1 MVAPWAGGGVGVCR
15 GAGCGRLRALET
27 TAQAGKR
34 EAPASLQEG
43 AAGSF
48 LSVTPLVTPAPIIP
62 AWKRLGPQ
70 GHKFLL
76 SLVSTAQAV
85 FQEPYSYFYHL

>member
-15 GAGCGRLRALET
+15 GVGCGRLRALET

-34 EAPASLQEG
+34 GALASLQEG

-48 LSVTPLVTPAPIIP
+48 PSVTPTCDPSSYHPSLEKA
-62 AWKRLGPQ
+62 GPT
-70 GHKFLL
+70 G
-76 SLVSTAQAV
+76 
-85 FQEPYSYFYHL
+85 P